1 MKTRYVFAALAAT
14 VSLAS
19 VASAADYDI
28 VIREGVQTLPVP
40 GPTGPI
46 LAYDDVQERRN
57 GATAFVS
64 KTAPRNG
71 NGSLQINGDRTR
83 YVIGNIYRT
92 TDPVYGAPAA
102 SQSLFKF
109 SDLTSLTFDWRVTSP
124 TAGGGAH
131 NTPAVRAHII
141 DGNVRAEMIWEGVY
155 NGGASGVAPASGW
168 QVVGSGT
175 TFYMNVR
182 EGGST
187 FLANAGAGYGLA
199 DAGGQTGVVTLN
211 NSQQNRQI
219 GNWQSLFSADAYV
232 TGLSFGS
239 GGGFGTNFV
248 GFIDNVGVRSPNG
261 NNFVVNFE
269 AVPEP
274 ATWAMMIGGFGFV
287 GAAARR
293 RSTKVVTA

>member
-1 MKTRYVFAALAAT
+1 MKTGYLFAALAAT

-40 GPTGPI
+40 GSTGPI
-46 LAYDDVQERRN
+46 LAYDDLGERGN
-57 GATAFVS
+57 GTGSAFVS
-64 KTAPRNG
+64 KAAPRNG
-71 NGSLQINGDRTR
+71 NGSLEIHGDRSR

-92 TDPVYGAPAA
+92 TDPYYGAPAA
-102 SQSLFKF
+102 SQSLFEF
-109 SDLTSLTFDWRVTSP
+109 SDLTALTFDWRVTSP
-124 TAGGGAH
+124 TVGAGRH

-155 NGGASGVAPASGW
+155 NGGAAGVAPATGW
-168 QVVGSGT
+168 QNAGSGS
-175 TFYMNVR
+175 TFYMNIR
-182 EGGST
+182 EGGAT
-187 FLANAGAGYGLA
+187 FLANAGAGYTLDNGT
-199 DAGGQTGVVTLN
+199 QGVLFLN
-211 NSQQNRQI
+211 GSQQNRAI
-219 GNWQSLFSADAYV
+219 GDWQSLFSSNAYV
-232 TGLSFGS
+232 TGLSFGAGS
-239 GGGFGTNFV
+239 GFGASFV

-274 ATWAMMIGGFGFV
+274 ATWAMMIGGFGCV